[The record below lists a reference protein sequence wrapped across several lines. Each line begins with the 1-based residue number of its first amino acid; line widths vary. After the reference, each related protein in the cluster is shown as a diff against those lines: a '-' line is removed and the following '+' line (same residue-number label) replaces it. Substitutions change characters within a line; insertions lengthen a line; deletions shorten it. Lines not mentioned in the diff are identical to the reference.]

1 MRVGPDS
8 DASLPLHAKL
18 MLRGVWQ
25 VASSAKAIVDGRPG
39 AGVLHQAAA
48 LAYFAASAA
57 ARVAAAAVER
67 AR

>member
-1 MRVGPDS
+1 MRVGPDPE
-8 DASLPLHAKL
+8 AGLPLHAKL

-25 VASSAKAIVDGRPG
+25 VAAGAKAIVDGRPV
-39 AGVLHQAAA
+39 ASVLHQAAA
-48 LAYFAASAA
+48 AAYFAASAA